1 MEDFATML
9 NSAMKDRGYSVRALE
24 VELVKR
30 YGSKKK
36 ISRSLIGDYK
46 QGKRAPTYDG
56 AAMIAS
62 VLEINKEKLLT
73 AAFILKSR
81 IRQEAERRR
90 FEEFCKKNEIS
101 IPGRWLQ

>member
-9 NSAMKDRGYSVRALE
+9 NSAMEDRGYSVRSLE
-24 VELVKR
+24 AELVKQ

-56 AAMIAS
+56 AVMIADI
-62 VLEINKEKLLT
+62 LGINREECLS
-73 AAFILKSR
+73 AAYRLKSR
-81 IRQEAERRR
+81 VRQEAERKRL
-90 FEEFCKKNEIS
+90 EEFCAERKIDIRKVI
-101 IPGRWLQ
+101 